1 MQDIRWRAFWLA
13 ILAAF
18 LCLILWAVT
27 SAITALNV
35 FILLLLSYLA
45 YHLFWLHKLTFWLK
59 NPSLS
64 TIPQG
69 IGIWEDV
76 FAALYHEQR
85 RLGRSQTQLTSALD
99 RFRNV
104 ASALPD
110 GVVLLNGSDDIEWCN
125 PPAEIQLGL
134 DLVQDVGQP
143 ISYLVRHSEFIH
155 YLQDHDYLEPIKL
168 KSLRYPDAT
177 LEIQVVPFGDNQKL
191 MICRD
196 ISHLEKLE
204 NMRRDFIANVSHELR
219 TPLTV
224 VGGFLETLS
233 DMEGAVPESMRN
245 YFAMMIEQT
254 GRMRRLVEDLLT
266 LSQLESSQSVPQDS
280 GINIPSLLNMVMTES
295 QSLSNGR
302 HHITLQADSG
312 LCLNGAAEELHSAF
326 GNLVSNAI
334 RYTPDGGEI
343 VLSWQMR
350 GHEAVFSVR
359 DNGIGIEQQHI
370 SRLTERFYRI
380 DRSRSRET
388 GGTGLGLSIVKH
400 ILTRHQAKLEIQS
413 ELGHGSTFSAVFP
426 AARIVHKQT
435 ALFQ

>member
-18 LCLILWAVT
+18 LCLILWAMT

-59 NPSLS
+59 KPSLS

-69 IGIWEDV
+69 KGIWEDV

-85 RLGRSQTQLTSALD
+85 RLGRSQTRLASALD
-99 RFRNV
+99 RFRNA

-110 GVVLLNGSDDIEWCN
+110 GVVLLNGSDHIEWCN

-143 ISYLVRHSEFIH
+143 ISYLVRHTEFIH
-155 YLQDHDYLEPIKL
+155 YLQDHDYLGPIKL
-168 KSLRYPDAT
+168 KSLHNSDIT

-196 ISHLEKLE
+196 ISHLEKLDH
-204 NMRRDFIANVSHELR
+204 MRRDFIANVSHELR

-233 DMEGAVPESMRN
+233 DMEGAVPESSRN
-245 YFAMMIEQT
+245 YFAMMLEQT

-266 LSQLESSQSVPQDS
+266 LSQLESSQSVPQNSEID
-280 GINIPSLLNMVMTES
+280 IPSLLNMMMTES

-302 HHITLQADSG
+302 HHIVLQADSS
-312 LCLNGAAEELHSAF
+312 LCLSGAAEELHSAF

-359 DNGIGIEQQHI
+359 DSGIGIEQQHI
-370 SRLTERFYRI
+370 DRLTERFYRV

-400 ILTRHQAKLEIQS
+400 ILTRHQARLEIQS
-413 ELGHGSTFSAVFP
+413 ELGQGSTFSAVFP
-426 AARIVHKQT
+426 AARIVHKQA
-435 ALFQ
+435 ALCQ